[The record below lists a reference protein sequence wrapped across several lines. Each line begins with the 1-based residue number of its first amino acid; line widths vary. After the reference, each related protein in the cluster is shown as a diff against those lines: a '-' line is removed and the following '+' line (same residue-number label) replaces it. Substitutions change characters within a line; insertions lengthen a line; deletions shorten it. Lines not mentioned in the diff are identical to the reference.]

1 MNYNKH
7 LCDYDKY
14 FIDQAGGSLDIAY
27 YRGNPYQRGYGRFSS
42 FARRFGIPAMKYLFK
57 HGLEFG
63 KNLYSDI
70 REGKDVKESIKSNL
84 KKRLSSTLQDI
95 DSKIAQS
102 GTGMRKRPR
111 LMSYKKRQTRK
122 KRVRPKRTKRKSG
135 KTKRKR
141 SKKSYKR
148 SFGRRFNTDIFN
160 DES

>member
-1 MNYNKH
+1 MEK
-7 LCDYDKY
+7 K
-14 FIDQAGGSLDIAY
+14 
-27 YRGNPYQRGYGRFSS
+27 
-42 FARRFGIPAMKYLFK
+42 
-57 HGLEFG
+57 
-63 KNLYSDI
+63 LYSDI

-122 KRVRPKRTKRKSG
+122 KRVRPKRTKIKSG

-148 SFGRRFNTDIFN
+148 KSGRRFNTDIFN

>member
-14 FIDQAGGSLDIAY
+14 FNDQAGGSLDIAY
-27 YRGNPYQRGYGRFSS
+27 YPGNPYQRGYGRFSS

-63 KNLYSDI
+63 KNLYSDV
-70 REGKDVKESIKSNL
+70 REGKDVKESFKSNL

-95 DSKIAQS
+95 DSKITQS
-102 GTGMRKRPR
+102 GTVMRKRPR
-111 LMSYKKRQTRK
+111 LMYKKRQLRK
-122 KRVRPKRTKRKSG
+122 KRVRSKRTKRKSG
-135 KTKRKR
+135 KTKRKL
-141 SKKSYKR
+141 SKKSYKG
-148 SFGRRFNTDIFN
+148 SFGRRFKTDIFN